1 MVTLKDIAKS
11 CGVSVSTVSR
21 AFDDSSAISQSV
33 RQRILRC
40 AEELGYTPNLIA
52 RSLQS
57 RRTMTVAFVIPSLDN
72 AFYIEVLRYL
82 EVTLHRYGYR
92 LIVSFIHDGVST
104 EQDCLELAAAAQV
117 DGIIFIPD
125 DRTSKRYIHKLR
137 RNIPMV
143 QLFNAPYEALDSVVV
158 DDDLGAHDGTSYLL
172 EHNHRRLL
180 FVCSDPRIKGFLQAL
195 AEAHVPEEDYL
206 VLPCQTPMDVLCQT
220 IRNFQP
226 TAVFSIAE
234 GNETVWSAIQKL
246 GLSIPEDISMIAYD
260 DTKWVKLI
268 GLTAVAHDLEL
279 IASTV
284 VTQLLKRLEGDG
296 APAQHLVL
304 SPFIV
309 ERNSV
314 LERAEIY
321 K

>member
-11 CGVSVSTVSR
+11 CGVSVSTASR
-21 AFDDSSAISQSV
+21 AFDDSSAISQPV

-57 RRTMTVAFVIPSLDN
+57 RQTMSIAFVIPSLDN

-82 EVTLHRYGYR
+82 EVILHRYGYR

-104 EQDCLELAAAAQV
+104 ERDCLELAAAAQV
-117 DGIIFIPD
+117 DGIIFIPN
-125 DRTSKRYIHKLR
+125 DRRNQRYVHTLH
-137 RNIPMV
+137 RNIPMI
-143 QLFNAPYEALDSVVV
+143 QLFHAPYEMLDSVVV
-158 DDDLGAHDGTSYLL
+158 DDDQGAHDGASYLL
-172 EHNHRRLL
+172 ERNHRRLL
-180 FVCSDPRIKGFLQAL
+180 FLCSDARIKGFLQAL
-195 AEAHVPEEDYL
+195 AEAHVPEEDHL
-206 VLPCQTPMDVLCQT
+206 VLPCQTPTDVLCQT
-220 IRNFQP
+220 IRSFQP
-226 TAVFSIAE
+226 TAIFSVAE
-234 GNETVWSAIQKL
+234 GNETAWSAVQKL
-246 GLSIPEDISMIAYD
+246 GLSIPGDISMIAYD
-260 DTKWVKLI
+260 NTKWVNLI
-268 GLTAVAHDLEL
+268 GLTAVAHDLEH

-284 VTQLLKRLEGDG
+284 VTQLLKRLDGDR

-309 ERNSV
+309 KRNSV
-314 LERAEIY
+314 LERSEIQ